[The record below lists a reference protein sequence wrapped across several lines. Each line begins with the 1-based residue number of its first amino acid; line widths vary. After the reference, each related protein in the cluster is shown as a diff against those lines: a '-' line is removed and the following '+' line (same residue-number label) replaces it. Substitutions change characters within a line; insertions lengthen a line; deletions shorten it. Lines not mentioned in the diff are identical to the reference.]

1 MKASIVWWVAAIASR
16 WWPFFVFDLQLS
28 WSCNSRLEPL
38 PPFKK
43 SGSTPDT
50 KKPITNKQDNNSYTV
65 VCHGGQKN
73 TTFHVSLQKLRMQ
86 LVFIQC
92 FMYNEIVCTYH
103 KLCISWCASIQADFR
118 SMLSIQ
124 HLCVWIRIVN
134 YFLKFLFTATYTDLE

>member
-1 MKASIVWWVAAIASR
+1 MVSGSYCQQVMT
-16 WWPFFVFDLQLS
+16 FFCFRLTAKLKLQFQT
-28 WSCNSRLEPL
+28 RTP

-103 KLCISWCASIQADFR
+103 KLCISWCASVQADFR

-124 HLCVWIRIVN
+124 HLCV
-134 YFLKFLFTATYTDLE
+134 